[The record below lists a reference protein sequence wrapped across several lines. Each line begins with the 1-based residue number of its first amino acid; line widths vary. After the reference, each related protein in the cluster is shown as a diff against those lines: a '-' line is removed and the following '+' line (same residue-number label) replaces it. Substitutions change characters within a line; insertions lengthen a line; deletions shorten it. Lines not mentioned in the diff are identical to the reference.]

1 MKIPPRNIEQFIQQ
15 SRTNV
20 RAILLHGPDR
30 GLVKERSN
38 TIIKNR
44 LGSPVD
50 PFRLAEIPA
59 ENLRKNPGRLAEESA
74 TLPLTGNNKI
84 IRVTD
89 AGEKDHKTF
98 KAFLS
103 DGDPNSLVIVL
114 AGELRGTSNLRRLFD
129 SNSNLASIGCYP
141 DEARDIRRLVHEF
154 CDQYNIRVTPEALEY
169 LALHLGSDRMVTRQ
183 ELEKLVVYLGPADQI
198 TETDAM
204 AVIGDSAA
212 HSLNVFAILVADGD
226 QQQLMRT
233 WASLR
238 LEGISPVQILRSTL
252 RHFQRLHQVVAN
264 VAAGGSPSACIKAL
278 RPPVHFSVRDAF
290 ERQVRAWHPDKLRR
304 AMSILADAE
313 EYCKKTGGI
322 GDVVTGM
329 AFLRILNAARK
340 IAGTKTTDGHH

>member
-1 MKIPPRNIEQFIQQ
+1 MKIPPRKIDQFIQQ

-114 AGELRGTSNLRRLFD
+114 AGELRGTSGLRRLFD
-129 SNSNLASIGCYP
+129 SNSNLASI
-141 DEARDIRRLVHEF
+141 
-154 CDQYNIRVTPEALEY
+154 
-169 LALHLGSDRMVTRQ
+169 
-183 ELEKLVVYLGPADQI
+183 
-198 TETDAM
+198 
-204 AVIGDSAA
+204 
-212 HSLNVFAILVADGD
+212 
-226 QQQLMRT
+226 
-233 WASLR
+233 
-238 LEGISPVQILRSTL
+238 
-252 RHFQRLHQVVAN
+252 
-264 VAAGGSPSACIKAL
+264 
-278 RPPVHFSVRDAF
+278 
-290 ERQVRAWHPDKLRR
+290 
-304 AMSILADAE
+304 
-313 EYCKKTGGI
+313 
-322 GDVVTGM
+322 
-329 AFLRILNAARK
+329 
-340 IAGTKTTDGHH
+340 

>member
-1 MKIPPRNIEQFIQQ
+1 MKIPPRDIEQFLQQ
-15 SRTNV
+15 AQTDV

-30 GLVKERSN
+30 GLVKERSD

-44 LGSPVD
+44 LGNPAD
-50 PFRLAEIPA
+50 PFQLAEIPA
-59 ENLRKNPGRLAEESA
+59 GSLRKNPGRLAEESA

-89 AGEKDHKTF
+89 AADKDHKTF
-98 KAFLS
+98 KTFLS
-103 DGDPNSLVIVL
+103 DGDPNSVVIVL
-114 AGELRGTSNLRRLFD
+114 AGELRGTSGLRRLFD
-129 SNSNLASIGCYP
+129 STSNLASIGCYP

-183 ELEKLVVYLGPADQI
+183 ELEKLVLYLGPADQI
-198 TETDAM
+198 TEADAM

-226 QQQLMRT
+226 QHQLMRT
-233 WASLR
+233 WTSLR
-238 LEGISPVQILRSTL
+238 LEGTSSVQILRSTL

-264 VAAGGSPSACIKAL
+264 VAGGGSPSACIKAL
-278 RPPVHFSVRDAF
+278 RPPVHFSVMDSF
-290 ERQVRAWHPDKLRR
+290 ERQVRAWHPDKLSR
-304 AMSILADAE
+304 AMSILAEAE
-313 EYCKKTGGI
+313 ERCKQTGGI
-322 GDVVTGM
+322 GDVVSGM

-340 IAGTKTTDGHH
+340 IAITKKTHRHH

>member
-1 MKIPPRNIEQFIQQ
+1 MKIPPRNVEQFLHQAH
-15 SRTNV
+15 TDV
-20 RAILLHGPDR
+20 RAILLHGPDS
-30 GLVKERSN
+30 GLVRERSA
-38 TIIKNR
+38 TIIKNT

-50 PFRLAEIPA
+50 PFQLSEIPA

-98 KAFLS
+98 KAFLP
-103 DGDPNSLVIVL
+103 DGEPNSLVIVL
-114 AGELRGTSNLRRLFD
+114 AGELRGNSGLRHLFD
-129 SNSNLASIGCYP
+129 HTSNLASIGCYP
-141 DEARDIRRLVHEF
+141 DEARDIRRLVREF

-183 ELEKLVVYLGPADQI
+183 ELEKLVVYLGTADQI

-212 HSLNVFAILVADGD
+212 YSLNVFAILVADGD
-226 QQQLMRT
+226 QRQLMRT

-238 LEGISPVQILRSTL
+238 LEGTNPVQILRATL

-264 VAAGGSPSACIKAL
+264 VASGGSPAACIKAL
-278 RPPVHFSVRDAF
+278 RPAVHFSVRDSF
-290 ERQVRAWHPDKLRR
+290 ERQVRAWHPTKFSR
-304 AMSILADAE
+304 AMSILAEAE
-313 EYCKKTGGI
+313 EYCKKTGGV
-322 GDVVTGM
+322 GHVVSGM

-340 IAGTKTTDGHH
+340 IAITKGPNGHH